1 MHKKR
6 NISSFRRKKDFRQ
19 IRIKF
24 LIVCEGECTEPFY
37 FQSFRVPKD
46 VFDVRGFGMN
56 TVSLVKKAISL
67 KEEGDYG
74 EIWCVFDRDD
84 FPPQNFN
91 NALALA
97 KNNHIN
103 VAYSNQAFEIWYLL
117 HFYYHDAATDRD
129 QYKRMLTQR
138 LGFQYKKNDRT
149 IYEKLFL
156 KQDDAIKNAERL
168 LSSYPNHSPVKDDPC
183 TTVHMLVQKL
193 NKYSV

>member
-103 VAYSNQAFEIWYLL
+103 VAYSNQAFEIW
-117 HFYYHDAATDRD
+117 
-129 QYKRMLTQR
+129 
-138 LGFQYKKNDRT
+138 
-149 IYEKLFL
+149 
-156 KQDDAIKNAERL
+156 
-168 LSSYPNHSPVKDDPC
+168 S
-183 TTVHMLVQKL
+183 
-193 NKYSV
+193 

>member
-1 MHKKR
+1 MAVFLFLAELKIWRFKMHKKR

-103 VAYSNQAFEIWYLL
+103 VAYSNQAFEIW
-117 HFYYHDAATDRD
+117 
-129 QYKRMLTQR
+129 
-138 LGFQYKKNDRT
+138 
-149 IYEKLFL
+149 
-156 KQDDAIKNAERL
+156 
-168 LSSYPNHSPVKDDPC
+168 S
-183 TTVHMLVQKL
+183 
-193 NKYSV
+193 